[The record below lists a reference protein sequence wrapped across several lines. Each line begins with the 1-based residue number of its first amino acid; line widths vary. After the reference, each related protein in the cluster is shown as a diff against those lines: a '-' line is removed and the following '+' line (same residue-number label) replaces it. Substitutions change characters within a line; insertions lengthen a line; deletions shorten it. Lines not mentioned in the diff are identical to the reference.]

1 MKKKILEITKTL
13 FSISLILAILGGGI
27 IFLMFIIALI
37 VGGSRGEYIAVTA
50 SDLIM
55 PYFIKLAALAVLS
68 GLLSIYIDGKHT
80 LTLKE

>member
-1 MKKKILEITKTL
+1 MKKKILEIIKSL
-13 FSISLILAILGGGI
+13 FSISLILAILGGGV

-37 VGGSRGEYIAVTA
+37 IGGSQGEYIAVNA

-68 GLLSIYIDGKHT
+68 GLLSIYIDGKHS